1 MPEAHPSWLVL
12 SGDLEPGWER
22 GGSSGWGRLTLSSRI
37 NSRSPP
43 PAVTALL
50 FKMEEANLAS
60 RAKAQELIQ
69 ATNQVGFLGRS
80 PRCPLSCPLLRVRR
94 GLQLPAGAASDA
106 ERCGDESPAA
116 GRSLPAA
123 RSGIRSGKRH
133 WTVNARPADLKIEG
147 LSQSRAWAAAQLHVP
162 ESPAL
167 GFSFR
172 LPSPDFLAARGYPD
186 RHRNSEATLHLSEI
200 LRPVSAHARSMS
212 AAPTR
217 R

>member
-1 MPEAHPSWLVL
+1 MGGLSVPEAHPSWLVL

-94 GLQLPAGAASDA
+94 GLQLPAGSGAEYRPEEEPVAS
-106 ERCGDESPAA
+106 GTVGKS
-116 GRSLPAA
+116 GREQGYRFHRPLLLILRPFPTDPQPQEATLKSGSDPSSCAHLPGSAPWPFQLPAA
-123 RSGIRSGKRH
+123 WQPPAGRLWLHPSHPH
-133 WTVNARPADLKIEG
+133 WAGCSV
-147 LSQSRAWAAAQLHVP
+147 
-162 ESPAL
+162 
-167 GFSFR
+167 
-172 LPSPDFLAARGYPD
+172 
-186 RHRNSEATLHLSEI
+186 
-200 LRPVSAHARSMS
+200 
-212 AAPTR
+212 
-217 R
+217 